1 MKTANPTSSDR
12 LIREDERKTIT
23 SISRCTA
30 WRLERLGLFP
40 KRRKLSPHSN
50 AVGWLQSELNEWVAS
65 RQPVNLG

>member
-1 MKTANPTSSDR
+1 MEATTPTSSDR
-12 LIREDERKTIT
+12 LIREGERKIIT

-40 KRRKLSPHSN
+40 KRRKLYPHSH
-50 AVGWLQSELNEWVAS
+50 AVVWLQSEINEWVAS